1 LLISEIPNVA
11 AESRAAATFVHV
23 SSLSLITLLNAREG
37 SIDTDR
43 YLQNLDRLAS
53 IDELDAKH
61 GARGECDLAEFGVHQ
76 T

>member
-23 SSLSLITLLNAREG
+23 SSLLLTILVNAREG

-43 YLQNLDRLAS
+43 YLQNLDRLAY

-61 GARGECDLAEFGVHQ
+61 GVRAECDPAEFGVHQ